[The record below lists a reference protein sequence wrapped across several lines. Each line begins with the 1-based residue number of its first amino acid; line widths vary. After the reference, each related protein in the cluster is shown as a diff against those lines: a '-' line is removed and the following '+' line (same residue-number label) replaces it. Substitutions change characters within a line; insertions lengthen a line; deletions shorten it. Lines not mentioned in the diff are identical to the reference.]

1 MLVETKTFSSVE
13 RYDCVY
19 YDYDKALVVKKDS
32 TVGVFAANKF
42 VPVKLAA
49 ESGTY
54 GHKEVYTYID
64 KYLSDVIGNEGY
76 HDFVVDHKFDYYTY
90 RTAEGA
96 VVAGSDKGIHYRDD
110 SGKSV
115 ISVKD
120 AQFLEIERSG
130 DYGLINLMS
139 GKVTDPIYFR
149 PIDVNRFDRYQTVMN
164 GDMLTDGRNFYTVRE
179 YEIQLRDRFH
189 DVISG
194 FMNYVTGEDIS
205 HDGEYV
211 TPHFYDKCNKAASDY
226 LTDQFLSD

>member
-1 MLVETKTFSSVE
+1 M
-13 RYDCVY
+13 
-19 YDYDKALVVKKDS
+19 VKKDS

-49 ESGTY
+49 ELGTY

-139 GKVTDPIYFR
+139 GKVTDQIYFR

-164 GDMLTDGRNFYTVRE
+164 GDMLTDGRNFIRSVSMK
-179 YEIQLRDRFH
+179 F
-189 DVISG
+189 S
-194 FMNYVTGEDIS
+194 
-205 HDGEYV
+205 
-211 TPHFYDKCNKAASDY
+211 
-226 LTDQFLSD
+226 